1 MAKSDPKEARLKA
14 VPLFAKADT
23 KALHHLASA
32 ADEVSV
38 SAGHVLIEQGRHHH
52 EFYVIESGTAVVE
65 IEGNE
70 IAEIPAGEFVGE
82 LGFFVQGAAS
92 ATVKAKTDVEPYGDP
107 LQPVRPDPRRQP
119 RPLVRAIATELA
131 IRLHDTDAR
140 LHS

>member
-14 VPLFAKADT
+14 VPIFAKAGTD
-23 KALHHLASA
+23 ALHHLASA

-38 SAGHVLIEQGRHHH
+38 SAGHVLIEQGKHHH

-82 LGFFVQGAAS
+82 LGFFVQGPAS
-92 ATVKAKTDVEPYGDP
+92 ATVRAKTDVELMVIPYNRFDQILDDNP
-107 LQPVRPDPRRQP
+107 
-119 RPLVRAIATELA
+119 PLVRAIATELA